1 MTRAPV
7 ASMSSLRLR
16 TRHTTRTS
24 KPSSLA
30 ALAIGRKCETKN
42 QSSVMTKTSL
52 RPVKSCGEE
61 LAVMPAVLEHD
72 PEKVQAF
79 RTGSLPDNKILQP
92 GRVSTRDAGA
102 AKTAR
107 PPGRPQ

>member
-7 ASMSSLRLR
+7 ASMASRWLR

-52 RPVKSCGEE
+52 RPVKSFGEG
-61 LAVMPAVLEHD
+61 LAFMLVVLKHER
-72 PEKVQAF
+72 EKVQAF
-79 RTGSLPDNKILQP
+79 RAGSLPDNKILQP
-92 GRVSTRDAGA
+92 GRLNPRRG
-102 AKTAR
+102 
-107 PPGRPQ
+107 